1 MPSLPSSK
9 PLRLSDPARRDLAQ
23 IATLTGQKWGARQ
36 KKKYLDQIKEKLGL
50 LRGRPGMGAPWDDI
64 AKDLRACPAGRH
76 LIFYREGTKTIDIV
90 RILHESQDPAQRLE
104 PQLRQ

>member
-1 MPSLPSSK
+1 
-9 PLRLSDPARRDLAQ
+9 
-23 IATLTGQKWGARQ
+23 
-36 KKKYLDQIKEKLGL
+36 
-50 LRGRPGMGAPWDDI
+50 MGAPWDDI